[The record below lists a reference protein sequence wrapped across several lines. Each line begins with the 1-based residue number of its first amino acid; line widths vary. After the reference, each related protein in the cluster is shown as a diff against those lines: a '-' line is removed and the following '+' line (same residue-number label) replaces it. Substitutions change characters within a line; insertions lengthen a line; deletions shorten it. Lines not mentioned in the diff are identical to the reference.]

1 MKDKKGII
9 LIVLFV
15 VIIITSL
22 ILYFTSSSNKV
33 SSYSDWYKVEETN
46 YSISVVKYDGLLYFD
61 TNLNE
66 NEKKGTQIRNKYY
79 CNNKNCDGV
88 YLIEEIPYAIIK
100 DGDNYLIYNYND
112 NQYRYLNIGKNID
125 NIDILYYKAKMY
137 GIVVGNEEGK
147 YKIYSF
153 KSNDFV
159 TDYKCTNYMNN
170 EGSLVDNNVI
180 CVSNINNG
188 NAKYDVLDL
197 DTGNI
202 KYTTE
207 ATYSNELKIISKSKN
222 NSTYYLVPKENSS
235 GFSFGLYNKSFKL
248 ITTTNYGF
256 LEVLNNGNA
265 VIKNSDN
272 TYKSFDVNGNV
283 LKTSKNY
290 KKVIKLMEK
299 YIFVIDN
306 DNIVKLIDYNGNV
319 IKNITQNKSSYY
331 FRTDLSGWYKDNN
344 VDLISLV
351 VIDDSLETMSSGI
364 EYVYNPSTKALK
376 EENFVEL
383 GYDEKPII
391 YLYPEKNNTKITLT
405 FENNLLIST
414 SYPKYSNKWEVIAN
428 KNGDLKDINGKYY
441 YGLYYEEIGHSKVDF
456 NEGFY
461 VEKEDAISFLEEKL
475 SLIGLNDRERNEFIM
490 YWLPVLEKNGKNLVY
505 FELTDSKQR
514 YNKLNINP
522 KPDSL
527 LRISIHIKKV
537 NKKIKIKEQKL
548 NKFNRIGF
556 AVIEWG
562 GVNHK

>member
-1 MKDKKGII
+1 
-9 LIVLFV
+9 
-15 VIIITSL
+15 
-22 ILYFTSSSNKV
+22 
-33 SSYSDWYKVEETN
+33 
-46 YSISVVKYDGLLYFD
+46 
-61 TNLNE
+61 
-66 NEKKGTQIRNKYY
+66 
-79 CNNKNCDGV
+79 
-88 YLIEEIPYAIIK
+88 
-100 DGDNYLIYNYND
+100 
-112 NQYRYLNIGKNID
+112 
-125 NIDILYYKAKMY
+125 
-137 GIVVGNEEGK
+137 
-147 YKIYSF
+147 
-153 KSNDFV
+153 
-159 TDYKCTNYMNN
+159 
-170 EGSLVDNNVI
+170 
-180 CVSNINNG
+180 
-188 NAKYDVLDL
+188 
-197 DTGNI
+197 
-202 KYTTE
+202 
-207 ATYSNELKIISKSKN
+207 
-222 NSTYYLVPKENSS
+222 
-235 GFSFGLYNKSFKL
+235 
-248 ITTTNYGF
+248 
-256 LEVLNNGNA
+256 
-265 VIKNSDN
+265 
-272 TYKSFDVNGNV
+272 
-283 LKTSKNY
+283 
-290 KKVIKLMEK
+290 MEK

-376 EENFVEL
+376 EETFVEL

-391 YLYPEKNNTKITLT
+391 YLYPEKNNTKVTLT

-414 SYPKYSNKWEVIAN
+414 SYPKYSNKWVVIAN